1 MCHVFTLP
9 LIFITVPPLTALEP
23 VWNKLGKKLASAKGI
38 VVAKMDATANDPP
51 TDYNIQGFPTI
62 VLKTSNGIT
71 PFDGNR
77 TLGAMLDWLR
87 EKSTAKIPKS
97 RTKKKP
103 AEAAKDEL

>member
-51 TDYNIQGFPTI
+51 TDYNIQGSVAQPVVSDET
-62 VLKTSNGIT
+62 TSLPMTVSNAVTSPSG
-71 PFDGNR
+71 FR
-77 TLGAMLDWLR
+77 RLF
-87 EKSTAKIPKS
+87 
-97 RTKKKP
+97 
-103 AEAAKDEL
+103 